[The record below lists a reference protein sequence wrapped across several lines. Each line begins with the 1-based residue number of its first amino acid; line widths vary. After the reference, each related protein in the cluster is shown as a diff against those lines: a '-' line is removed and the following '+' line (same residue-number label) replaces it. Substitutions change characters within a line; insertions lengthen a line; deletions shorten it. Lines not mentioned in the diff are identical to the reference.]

1 MPKTY
6 SVSGNFFLVRAADTF
21 AEMSGF
27 DCETETAV
35 NGKYKDG
42 VFESAAPGFNYLL
55 VKGIP
60 DSFLLKVKK
69 GQTITIAFDTDK
81 ELAVFE
87 HAKVKSASE
96 KEVILIALEDT
107 MIIKRE

>member
-1 MPKTY
+1 M
-6 SVSGNFFLVRAADTF
+6 SGNFFLVRAADTF

-35 NGKYKDG
+35 NGIYKDG

-60 DSFLLKVKK
+60 DSFLLKVKR
-69 GQTITIAFDTDK
+69 GQTITIAFDTNK
-81 ELAVFE
+81 ETAVFE
-87 HAKVKSASE
+87 HAEVKAVSE
-96 KEVILIALEDT
+96 KETILIALEDT